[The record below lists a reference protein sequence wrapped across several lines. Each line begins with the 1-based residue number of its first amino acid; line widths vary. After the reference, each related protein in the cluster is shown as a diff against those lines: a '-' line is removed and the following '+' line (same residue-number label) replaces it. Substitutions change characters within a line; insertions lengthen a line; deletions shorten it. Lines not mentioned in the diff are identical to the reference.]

1 MSGILKFNLQTTAM
15 AMRAH
20 AYIAR
25 GRYNQLIT
33 LHMTDETD
41 DDDPVRPKYRFVPI
55 SEDTRNQLLQ
65 VRENLDSIDADEL
78 SFTEPPYLDADNADD
93 LVKREV
99 PHDPHRSPERK
110 FDKTVRKLV
119 QLARS
124 HPDVDVEV
132 DILDAALMYS
142 KLTSDQVIARTEDT

>member
-1 MSGILKFNLQTTAM
+1 MS
-15 AMRAH
+15 
-20 AYIAR
+20 
-25 GRYNQLIT
+25 
-33 LHMTDETD
+33 DETD
-41 DDDPVRPKYRFVPI
+41 DDLVRPKYHFVPI

-65 VRENLDSIDADEL
+65 VREQLDSIDEDEL

-93 LVKREV
+93 LIKREV

-110 FDKTVRKLV
+110 FDKTVRKLIG
-119 QLARS
+119 LART

-142 KLTSDQVIARTEDT
+142 SLTSEQVLARTDGSDK